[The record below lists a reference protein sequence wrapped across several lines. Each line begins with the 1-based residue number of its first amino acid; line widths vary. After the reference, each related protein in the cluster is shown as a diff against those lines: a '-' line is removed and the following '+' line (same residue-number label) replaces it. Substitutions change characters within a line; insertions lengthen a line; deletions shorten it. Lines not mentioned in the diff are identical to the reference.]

1 MTANV
6 RIGDFI
12 RDEVYPK
19 INAVEEGLLDH
30 LNPSH
35 RKGNG
40 SYELNCPQ
48 CGQRRAYYY
57 EGHSVVQCNRKENCL
72 ESPTTLWDVLAKQQ
86 KTNAE
91 IIKLL
96 CAAAGVKPPER
107 EPRSG
112 HSAPGASSAASANAA
127 PTISPGKAIVKVTQ
141 QLALSNKK
149 ILDEFQSARGY
160 TDEDMAAMRL
170 GVFTT
175 AKEVLTL
182 LEALGIPKE
191 TAREKGYIGYDD
203 SKPDFLW
210 NVMDGRVVGYWPH
223 EDGDVR
229 LWGRIPV
236 GNSTDKVKKYRFA
249 NSLIKDIPYLFNRR
263 HGRFPICV
271 EGTLDAWA
279 LQLLDHWGTAIG
291 QAHINDAQAAYLA
304 SKGVTEA
311 AHMVDGD
318 GAGYG
323 GALQSIRACEAV
335 GITLSIIV
343 LGAGMDDAD
352 AMRRAGRGKQ
362 LSELI
367 ASRINAGEY
376 LARHCQAALMQSP
389 PNIRAIAQ
397 ARAIAQF
404 LTPVSARCWEDWSRS
419 LGVFID
425 EEQEALRILGGLII
439 GGMPVGECLDLVKRM
454 TGYSI
459 SIHKEETVG

>member
-1 MTANV
+1 MSSAKG
-6 RIGDFI
+6 IGEFI
-12 RDEVYPK
+12 RDKVYPEL
-19 INAVEEGLLDH
+19 NAVEAGLLDH
-30 LNPSH
+30 LRPSH
-35 RKGNG
+35 RKGTG
-40 SYELNCPQ
+40 AYEMNCPQ

-57 EGHSVVQCNRKENCL
+57 EGHSVVQCNRRDGCKS
-72 ESPTTLWDVLAKQQ
+72 SPTSLWDVLAKQQ

-91 IIKLL
+91 IVKLL
-96 CAAAGVKPPER
+96 CAAAGVTPPER
-107 EPRSG
+107 EPRTGTPSSEPAAN
-112 HSAPGASSAASANAA
+112 SAPSM
-127 PTISPGKAIVKVTQ
+127 SPGKAIVKVTQ
-141 QLALSNKK
+141 QLAQTNKQL
-149 ILDEFQSARGY
+149 LDEFQAARGY
-160 TDEDMAAMRL
+160 TADDMAAMRL

-182 LEALGIPKE
+182 LEGLGVSKE

-229 LWGRIPV
+229 IWGRIPV
-236 GNSTDKVKKYRFA
+236 GSGTDKVKKYRFS

-279 LQLLDHWGTAIG
+279 LQLLDHWGNAIG
-291 QAHINDAQAAYLA
+291 QAHINDAQAAYLL

-318 GAGYG
+318 GAGYT
-323 GALQSIRACEAV
+323 GALQSIRACESV

-362 LSELI
+362 LADLI
-367 ASRINAGEY
+367 DSRMNAGEY
-376 LARHCQAALMQSP
+376 LARYCQAAMMQTP
-389 PNIRAIAQ
+389 PNLRAITQ
-397 ARAIAQF
+397 ARAIATS
-404 LTPVSARCWEDWSRS
+404 LTPISARCWEDWSRS
-419 LGVFID
+419 LGIHVN
-425 EEQEALRILGGLII
+425 EQEEAIRVLGGLVN
-439 GGMPVGECLDLVKRM
+439 GGTPVSQSLELVRRL
-454 TGYSI
+454 TGFSI
-459 SIHKEETVG
+459 SIQKEETVG

>member
-1 MTANV
+1 MSGNV
-6 RIGDFI
+6 RIGEFL

-19 INAVEEGLLDH
+19 INAVDEGLLDH
-30 LNPSH
+30 LKPSH

-48 CGQRRAYYY
+48 CGERRAYYY
-57 EGHSVVQCNRKENCL
+57 EGHSVVQCNRRESCL

-86 KTNAE
+86 KTNAD
-91 IIKLL
+91 IIKVL

-107 EPRSG
+107 EPRPG
-112 HSAPGASSAASANAA
+112 HSVPGTSATTAPNGEPS
-127 PTISPGKAIVKVTQ
+127 ISPGKAIVKVTQ

-149 ILDEFQSARGY
+149 ILDELQRARGY
-160 TDEDMAAMRL
+160 TDADMAAMRL

-175 AKEVLTL
+175 AKEVLSL
-182 LEALGIPKE
+182 LEALGVSKE

-236 GNSTDKVKKYRFA
+236 GSSTDKVKKYRFA
-249 NSLIKDIPYLFNRR
+249 NSLIKDIPYLFSRR

-279 LQLLDHWGTAIG
+279 LQLMDHWGVAIG
-291 QAHINDAQAAYLA
+291 QAHINEAQAAHLL

-318 GAGYG
+318 GAGYT

-352 AMRRAGRGKQ
+352 AMRQSGRGKQ
-362 LSELI
+362 LSDLI

-389 PNIRAIAQ
+389 PNIRAITQ
-397 ARAIAQF
+397 ARSIAQS
-404 LTPVSARCWEDWSRS
+404 LTPVSASCWEDWSRS
-419 LGVFID
+419 LGVCVD
-425 EEQEALRILGGLII
+425 EEQEAVRILGGLVN
-439 GGMPVGECLDLVKRM
+439 GGMPVNESLSLVKRV

-459 SIHKEETVG
+459 SISKEVTVG